1 MSRIMCS
8 FALTAIYASTV
19 LASTQVSS
27 LQTEISNPSST
38 SPVAYVYVSSSPGNR
53 KYQIKA
59 YSASSNGKLSVIP
72 GSPFSAKG
80 AYYMAVNGKWM
91 FGSRGLD
98 SLLAEHRVQRF
109 VKAGFGS
116 QHE

>member
-1 MSRIMCS
+1 
-8 FALTAIYASTV
+8 A
-19 LASTQVSS
+19 TQVVCMETDSS
-27 LQTEISNPSST
+27 NTSST
-38 SPVAYVYVSSSPGNR
+38 APVAYFYLSSSPGNG